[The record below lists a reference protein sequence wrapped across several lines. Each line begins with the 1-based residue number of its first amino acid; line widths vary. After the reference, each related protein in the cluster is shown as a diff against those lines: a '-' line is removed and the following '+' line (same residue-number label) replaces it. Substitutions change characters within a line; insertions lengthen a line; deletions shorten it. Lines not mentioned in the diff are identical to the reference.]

1 MWEELIRKAIAQMD
15 YAYAPY
21 SRFKVGAALLCSD
34 GRIFTGC
41 NIENSAYGPSNC
53 AERTAIFKAVSEGFP
68 DYKAIAIVGGK
79 YGKIRDYCAPCGV
92 CRQVMAEFCDPE
104 AFQVVMAKSPEDY
117 QVCTLGELLPK
128 AFSPETLEVEQE

>member
-41 NIENSAYGPSNC
+41 NIENSAYPGLL
-53 AERTAIFKAVSEGFP
+53 RTL
-68 DYKAIAIVGGK
+68 
-79 YGKIRDYCAPCGV
+79 RC
-92 CRQVMAEFCDPE
+92 
-104 AFQVVMAKSPEDY
+104 
-117 QVCTLGELLPK
+117 LP
-128 AFSPETLEVEQE
+128 AGDGRIL